1 MLDTIY
7 LGGFLA
13 VSAVVMLG
21 GLLRQRVLLRGMA
34 LSTGSGLAAL
44 FAISLLE
51 GSLRLGVSFNL
62 LSALIAAIYGLP
74 GVIGMLF
81 LRMLTG

>member
-13 VSAVVMLG
+13 ISAVVMLG
-21 GLLRQRVLLRGMA
+21 GLLRQRVLLRGIA
-34 LSTGSGLAAL
+34 LSAGGGLFSL
-44 FAISLLE
+44 FLVSLLSE
-51 GSLRLGVSFNL
+51 TFRLGISFNL
-62 LSALIAAIYGLP
+62 LSALMAVIYGLP
-74 GVIGMLF
+74 GVVGMLL